1 MASVRIIRAAGE
13 DNLQRLTMLTPLT
26 LNEEFKAILD
36 QLEYTSDHLFITGR
50 AGTGK
55 STLLQVFRNTTKK
68 RVAVLAPTGVAALN
82 VRGQT
87 IHSFFGF
94 PPKIITHKEIHR
106 RSNYRIYQN
115 LDMIIIDEIS
125 MVRADMLD
133 NINYFLKINRQ
144 NRLPFGGVQMVFFGD
159 LFQLPPVVSTAPE
172 KQYFNSYYTSP
183 YFFSSYALHEIALKM
198 IELSEVFRQEE
209 RSFIQLL
216 DNIRLNQMD
225 YDDML
230 YLNERHQPIPEDRSF
245 YITLSARNDIA
256 TRINDAELRAI
267 TEPQVQFQA
276 MVTGEF
282 NPQLY
287 PADLILILK
296 TGAQVMF
303 VKNDPQ
309 KQFVNGTIGIVEEV
323 TEEIIRVKVLD
334 NNLDEKTV
342 TVEKQEW
349 EVIRYEINP
358 NDPQQISSKT
368 VGAFTQYPLKLA
380 WAITIHKSQGKTFER
395 VIIDLGR
402 GAFES
407 GQTYVALSRCRTLG
421 GIILTN
427 PVTARDIFID
437 ERIAEYYNQIKYLS

>member
-1 MASVRIIRAAGE
+1 
-13 DNLQRLTMLTPLT
+13 MLTPLT

>member
-1 MASVRIIRAAGE
+1 
-13 DNLQRLTMLTPLT
+13 
-26 LNEEFKAILD
+26 
-36 QLEYTSDHLFITGR
+36 
-50 AGTGK
+50 
-55 STLLQVFRNTTKK
+55 
-68 RVAVLAPTGVAALN
+68 
-82 VRGQT
+82 T

-144 NRLPFGGVQMVFFGD
+144 NKLPFGGVQMVFFGD

-183 YFFSSYALHEIALKM
+183 YFFSSYALHEITLKM

-276 MVTGEF
+276 TVTGEF

>member
-1 MASVRIIRAAGE
+1 
-13 DNLQRLTMLTPLT
+13 MLTPLT

-144 NRLPFGGVQMVFFGD
+144 NKLPFGGVQMVFFGD

-309 KQFVNGTIGIVEEV
+309 KQFVNGTIGIIEEV

>member
-1 MASVRIIRAAGE
+1 
-13 DNLQRLTMLTPLT
+13 MLTPLT

-309 KQFVNGTIGIVEEV
+309 KQFVNGTIGIIEEV